1 MIVIAKI
8 AVAILILM
16 GALIC
21 LAASFGTLR
30 LPDMYTRSHAASKGS
45 TLGVNMILLGVFFF
59 LWCITGEISAKIL
72 LGIFF
77 IFITTPV
84 GGHLICRAAYNSGV
98 KLDERSVQDDYNGI
112 RNFVIKRKEDS
123 YL

>member
-1 MIVIAKI
+1 MIEIAKI
-8 AVAILILM
+8 VVAVFILL

-21 LAASFGTLR
+21 LIASFGVLR
-30 LPDMYTRSHAASKGS
+30 LPDVFTRAHAASKGS
-45 TLGVNMILLGVFFF
+45 TLGVNMILLGVFFY
-59 LWCITGEISAKIL
+59 LWFVTGELAAKIL
-72 LGIFF
+72 LGILF
-77 IFITTPV
+77 IFITSPI

>member
-8 AVAILILM
+8 AVAIFILM

-59 LWCITGEISAKIL
+59 LLFITGEISAKIL

>member
-1 MIVIAKI
+1 MIGIAKVVV
-8 AVAILILM
+8 AVFILL
-16 GALIC
+16 GALVC
-21 LAASFGTLR
+21 LVASLGVIR
-30 LPDMYTRSHAASKGS
+30 LPDMFTRSHAASKGS
-45 TLGVNMILLGVFFF
+45 TLGVNMILLGVFFY
-59 LWCITGEISAKIL
+59 LWFVTGNISAKIL

-77 IFITTPV
+77 IFITSPV

-98 KLDERSVQDDYNGI
+98 KLDKRSVQDDYNGI

>member
-1 MIVIAKI
+1 MIEIAKVVV
-8 AVAILILM
+8 AVFILL
-16 GALIC
+16 GSLVC

-45 TLGVNMILLGVFFF
+45 TLGVNMVLLGVFFF
-59 LWCITGEISAKIL
+59 LWFITGEISAKIL

-77 IFITTPV
+77 IFITSPV

-98 KLDERSVQDDYNGI
+98 KLDEKSVQDDYNGI

>member
-8 AVAILILM
+8 AVALFILM

-59 LWCITGEISAKIL
+59 LWFITGEISAKIL

>member
-1 MIVIAKI
+1 MIEIAKVVV
-8 AVAILILM
+8 AVFILL
-16 GALIC
+16 GSLVC

-45 TLGVNMILLGVFFF
+45 TLGVNMVLLGVFFF
-59 LWCITGEISAKIL
+59 LWFITGEISAKIL

-77 IFITTPV
+77 IFITSPV

>member
-59 LWCITGEISAKIL
+59 LWFITGEISAKIL

-77 IFITTPV
+77 IFITSPV

>member
-8 AVAILILM
+8 AVAIFILM

-59 LWCITGEISAKIL
+59 LWFITGEISAKIL

-77 IFITTPV
+77 IFITAPV

>member
-21 LAASFGTLR
+21 LVASFGTLR

-59 LWCITGEISAKIL
+59 LWFITGEISAKIL

-77 IFITTPV
+77 IFITSPV
-84 GGHLICRAAYNSGV
+84 GGHLICRAAYSSGV
-98 KLDERSVQDDYNGI
+98 ELDERSVQDDYNGI

>member
-1 MIVIAKI
+1 MIEIAKI
-8 AVAILILM
+8 IVAVFILL
-16 GALIC
+16 GSLVC

-45 TLGVNMILLGVFFF
+45 TLGVNMVLLGVFFF
-59 LWCITGEISAKIL
+59 LWFITGEISAKIL

-77 IFITTPV
+77 IFITSPV

>member
-8 AVAILILM
+8 AVAIFILM

-59 LWCITGEISAKIL
+59 LWFITGEISAKIL

>member
-8 AVAILILM
+8 AVAIFILM

-59 LWCITGEISAKIL
+59 LWFITGEISAKIL

-98 KLDERSVQDDYNGI
+98 KLDERSIQDDYNGI

>member
-59 LWCITGEISAKIL
+59 LLFITGEISAKIL

>member
-1 MIVIAKI
+1 MIEIAKVLV
-8 AVAILILM
+8 AVFILL
-16 GALIC
+16 GSLVC

-45 TLGVNMILLGVFFF
+45 TLGVNMVLLGVFFF
-59 LWCITGEISAKIL
+59 LWFITGEISAKIL
-72 LGIFF
+72 LGILF
-77 IFITTPV
+77 IFITSPV

-98 KLDERSVQDDYNGI
+98 KLDEKSVQDDYNGI

>member
-8 AVAILILM
+8 AVAIFILM

-72 LGIFF
+72 LGMFF
-77 IFITTPV
+77 IFITAPV

>member
-8 AVAILILM
+8 AVAIFILM

-98 KLDERSVQDDYNGI
+98 KLDKRSVQDDYNGI

>member
-1 MIVIAKI
+1 MIEIAKVV
-8 AVAILILM
+8 VAIFILL
-16 GALIC
+16 GSLVC

-45 TLGVNMILLGVFFF
+45 TLGVNMVLLGVFFF
-59 LWCITGEISAKIL
+59 LWFITGEISAKIL

-77 IFITTPV
+77 IFITSPV

>member
-1 MIVIAKI
+1 MIEIAKVVV
-8 AVAILILM
+8 AVFILL
-16 GALIC
+16 GSLVC

-45 TLGVNMILLGVFFF
+45 TLGVNMVLLGVFFF
-59 LWCITGEISAKIL
+59 LWFITGELSAKIL

-77 IFITTPV
+77 IFMTSPI

-98 KLDERSVQDDYNGI
+98 KLDEKSVQDDYKGI

>member
-59 LWCITGEISAKIL
+59 LWLITGEISAKIL

-84 GGHLICRAAYNSGV
+84 G
-98 KLDERSVQDDYNGI
+98 DT
-112 RNFVIKRKEDS
+112 
-123 YL
+123 

>member
-8 AVAILILM
+8 AVAIFILM

-59 LWCITGEISAKIL
+59 LWFITGEISAKIL

-84 GGHLICRAAYNSGV
+84 GGHLICRPAYNSGV

>member
-8 AVAILILM
+8 AVAIFILM

>member
-1 MIVIAKI
+1 MIEIAKI
-8 AVAILILM
+8 IVAVFILL
-16 GALIC
+16 GSLVC

-45 TLGVNMILLGVFFF
+45 TLGVNMVLLGVFFF
-59 LWCITGEISAKIL
+59 LWFISGEISAKIL

-77 IFITTPV
+77 IFITSPV

>member
-8 AVAILILM
+8 AVAIFILM

-77 IFITTPV
+77 IFITAPV

>member
-59 LWCITGEISAKIL
+59 LWFITGEISAKIL

>member
-8 AVAILILM
+8 AVAIFILT

-59 LWCITGEISAKIL
+59 LWFITGEISAKIL

>member
-59 LWCITGEISAKIL
+59 LWLITGEISAKIL

>member
-8 AVAILILM
+8 AVAIFILM

-45 TLGVNMILLGVFFF
+45 TLGVNIILLGVFFF
-59 LWCITGEISAKIL
+59 LWFITGEISAKIL

-77 IFITTPV
+77 IFITAPV

>member
-1 MIVIAKI
+1 MIEIAKVVV
-8 AVAILILM
+8 AVFILL
-16 GALIC
+16 GSLVC

-45 TLGVNMILLGVFFF
+45 TLGVNMVLLGVFFF
-59 LWCITGEISAKIL
+59 LWFITGEISAKIM

-77 IFITTPV
+77 IFITSPV

>member
-1 MIVIAKI
+1 MIEIAKVVV
-8 AVAILILM
+8 AVFILFGSLV
-16 GALIC
+16 C

-45 TLGVNMILLGVFFF
+45 TLGVNMVLLGVFFF
-59 LWCITGEISAKIL
+59 LWFITGEISAKIL

-77 IFITTPV
+77 IFITSPV

>member
-8 AVAILILM
+8 AVAILILV

-21 LAASFGTLR
+21 LAASLGTLR

-59 LWCITGEISAKIL
+59 LWFITGEISAKIL

-98 KLDERSVQDDYNGI
+98 KLDERSIQDDYNGI

>member
-8 AVAILILM
+8 AVAILILT

-59 LWCITGEISAKIL
+59 LWFITGEISAKIL